1 MIDLFKQIDI
11 GIKTL
16 NNSSYF
22 AGILMI
28 ILNIGAKF
36 ITIELSPTQE
46 SFIKNNIGR
55 QILIFSIIWMGTKN
69 IYTSLILTAIFII
82 LSDFILNENSNF
94 CILPERWIDIKNKID
109 IDNDGFISDKEI
121 EQAIK
126 VLNKTKQQKKVI
138 TKQKNYI
145 NFKKRIYDK

>member
-1 MIDLFKQIDI
+1 MIDLFKQIDV
-11 GIKTL
+11 GIKAL

-109 IDNDGFISDKEI
+109 IDNDGFISDEEI

-145 NFKKRIYDK
+145 NFKTQLYDK